1 MSDSRPCRSEFRSR
15 PITKEYAEGYDKIFK
30 PNKKPIKYVQPKWE
44 GHWVLIDEWD
54 NEGGQ

>member
-15 PITKEYAEGYDKIFK
+15 PITKEYAEGYDRAFK
-30 PNKKPIKYVQPKWE
+30 KKPLPKKEEAIEELYKQHLE
-44 GHWVLIDEWD
+44 GWD